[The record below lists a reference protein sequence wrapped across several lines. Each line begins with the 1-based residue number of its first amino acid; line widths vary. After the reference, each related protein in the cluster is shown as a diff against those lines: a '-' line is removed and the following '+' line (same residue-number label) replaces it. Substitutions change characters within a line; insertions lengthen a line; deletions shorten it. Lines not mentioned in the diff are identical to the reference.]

1 MALYTFRC
9 RKCEQKVTVEHLMS
23 GPHPTHHEGCGGELA
38 RVFDSQAE
46 VIYRTTG
53 FTRTDR
59 RFETNPADI

>member
-46 VIYRTTG
+46 VIYLRSSML
-53 FTRTDR
+53 
-59 RFETNPADI
+59 RFAERV